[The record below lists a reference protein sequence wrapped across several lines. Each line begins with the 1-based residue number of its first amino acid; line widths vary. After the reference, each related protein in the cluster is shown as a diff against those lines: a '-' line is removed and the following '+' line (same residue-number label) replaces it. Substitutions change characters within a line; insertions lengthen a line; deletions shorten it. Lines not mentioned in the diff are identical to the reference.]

1 MTPTHT
7 RVRLV
12 AAVASAALAAGALA
26 GCTADGGDN
35 ASADVIT
42 VTSSWTSGQATG
54 DMFKELSAQFT
65 KETGIEVKINEVP
78 NDDVDDVFEADS
90 LAGEETDLVVLNLTP
105 STSAWLPDGLVV
117 DTSKY
122 LDDWGLRDKLQPGAV
137 DYWTQGGGTAG
148 FPFIGFNWPIWY
160 NTDLLAQAGIDK
172 VPATMDELFAAA
184 DALRAA
190 GIQPMSLGGGGWP
203 AQNFATWVGQQYMD
217 ADEAESVFS
226 GKTQWCASDNAV
238 KGLELFAEMRD
249 RGVFIDDVEG
259 YDDQQMT
266 TAFFDGQAAMVP
278 SGSWAY
284 TSAPLEIAEATELAG
299 FPVVEGGAHSL
310 PTAFNGHSAGFFLSP
325 KGVEKIDAIRQFM
338 EFMYS
343 QESLSRWVGEA
354 SQILD
359 ATQDAI
365 GDATS
370 TAPLVVKGAGVTD
383 ETVDFLVLPDGFL
396 PANLDMTPTITEF
409 LGSTESAQDL
419 CAKIDALYADL

>member
-1 MTPTHT
+1 MTRTT
-7 RVRLV
+7 SRLRI
-12 AAVASAALAAGALA
+12 AAVVASAALAAGGLA
-26 GCTADGGDN
+26 ACTSDGGGD
-35 ASADVIT
+35 ADVIT

-54 DMFKELSAQFT
+54 DMFKALAEEFT
-65 KETGIEVKINEVP
+65 AETGIEVQINEVP

-105 STSAWLPDGLVV
+105 ATASWLPDGLVV
-117 DTSKY
+117 DTAQY
-122 LDDWGLRDKLQPGAV
+122 LDDWGLRDKIQPGAV
-137 DYWTQGGGTAG
+137 EYWTQGGGTAG

-160 NTDLLAQAGIDK
+160 NTELLAQAGIDSI
-172 VPATMDELFAAA
+172 PATIDDLFAAS

-190 GIQPMSLGGGGWP
+190 GIQPMSLGGGSWP
-203 AQNFATWVGQQYMD
+203 AQNFATWIGQQYMA

-226 GKTQWCASDNAV
+226 GETAWCASDNAV

-284 TSAPLEIAEATELAG
+284 TSAPTEIADVTELAG
-299 FPVVEGGAHSL
+299 FPVVPGGAYSL

-325 KGVEKIDAIRQFM
+325 KGAEKIDAIQQFM

-359 ATQDAI
+359 ATEEAI

-383 ETVDFLVLPDGFL
+383 LSVDFMLLPDGYL

-409 LGSTESAQDL
+409 LGSNESAQEL